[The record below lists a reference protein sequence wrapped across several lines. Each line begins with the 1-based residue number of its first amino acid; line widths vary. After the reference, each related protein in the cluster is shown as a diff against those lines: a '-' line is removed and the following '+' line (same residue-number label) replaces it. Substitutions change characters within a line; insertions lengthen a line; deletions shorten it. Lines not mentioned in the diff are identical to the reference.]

1 MMQLER
7 YLKVLHL
14 LASPH
19 TTLDSRC
26 CTSSH
31 TLTRS
36 YISYIHPLKVL
47 TATPELALSPPVCTF
62 LDAVDVAQF
71 RTQMLPTAPPA
82 RQAFVPVTPS
92 APR

>member
-1 MMQLER
+1 M
-7 YLKVLHL
+7 LHPCTHPYTFL
-14 LASPH
+14 IPH
-19 TTLDSRC
+19 TQ
-26 CTSSH
+26 
-31 TLTRS
+31 
-36 YISYIHPLKVL
+36 ILKVL

>member
-1 MMQLER
+1 MR
-7 YLKVLHL
+7 Y
-14 LASPH
+14 P
-19 TTLDSRC
+19 
-26 CTSSH
+26 
-31 TLTRS
+31 
-36 YISYIHPLKVL
+36 PLKVL

-82 RQAFVPVTPS
+82 RQAFVPVTPF

>member
-1 MMQLER
+1 M
-7 YLKVLHL
+7 
-14 LASPH
+14 
-19 TTLDSRC
+19 
-26 CTSSH
+26 
-31 TLTRS
+31 
-36 YISYIHPLKVL
+36 HPLKVL

-82 RQAFVPVTPS
+82 RQAFVPVTQS